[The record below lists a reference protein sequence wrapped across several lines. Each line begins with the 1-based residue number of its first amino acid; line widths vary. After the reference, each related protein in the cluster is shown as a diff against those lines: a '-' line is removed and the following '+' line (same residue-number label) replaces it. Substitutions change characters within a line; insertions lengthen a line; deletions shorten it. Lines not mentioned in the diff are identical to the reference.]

1 VPKIK
6 EIGRFKIDANVSVF
20 ITCFFVSFL
29 FWIMIVL
36 SKEYTAYIFVKTN
49 YTNLPEDKILTYKL
63 PSELR
68 LEVNATGFVL
78 VSKTLTNS
86 LQTINIDATP
96 PKKNG
101 RYNVGDEFVLQLQSQ
116 TSQITEQLDNS
127 YKIKSVFPD
136 NISFYLASKSQKV
149 VPVKYH
155 INYNFLSQFSY
166 TDSIHIS
173 PKKILLKG
181 PKQILDKI
189 NFVDTDSITIDS
201 IKENVTKTVNFIL
214 TDELKQ
220 VKTRTTKGVI
230 YIPVDKFTETEI
242 ELPITINTS
251 SVPYNIKTF
260 PVKTKV
266 KFLVTLSKF
275 KSIKPILFSVSAN
288 IKNIDLLKANKLNL
302 TLDKYPSYV
311 KNPILSPSEVE
322 FILNQKQ

>member
-1 VPKIK
+1 
-6 EIGRFKIDANVSVF
+6 
-20 ITCFFVSFL
+20 
-29 FWIMIVL
+29 M
-36 SKEYTAYIFVKTN
+36 
-49 YTNLPEDKILTYKL
+49 
-63 PSELR
+63 
-68 LEVNATGFVL
+68 
-78 VSKTLTNS
+78 
-86 LQTINIDATP
+86 QTINIDATP

-166 TDSIHIS
+166 ADSIHIS

-220 VKTRTTKGVI
+220 VKMRTTKGVV

-302 TLDKYPSYV
+302 TLDKYPSYI
-311 KNPILSPSEVE
+311 KNPVLSPSEVE
-322 FILNQKQ
+322 FILNKKQ